1 MSINKDNTTIPS
13 PSATV
18 LGQIS
23 NGPETGFVLPDAPL
37 VDESRLSSTERER
50 RARERQQQA
59 MMTKEQAAAA
69 DLFAFLMVLFG
80 GIKKD
85 KEGEPQPVQDGLNDP
100 QTQGKIADA
109 LGIDLSV
116 FTRTVADVRTGKT
129 SVYEAATR
137 THTIIDPPRVDWS
150 KAADVKLGDLVRRD
164 GPTLLN
170 EDLLKKMQTD
180 ANVRQ
185 MVQWT
190 FEAAEKHGL
199 DAKLLA
205 NQYWAE
211 SNFNP
216 NAVGPRTQYGQA
228 VGLAQFL
235 PTTGKQYGLMNESDL
250 RDPKKA
256 IFAGAH
262 HMADMTRKH
271 GSQSLALVAYNGG
284 SGAVHFAEKSLGK
297 DVTVAEWMS
306 FMDNER
312 KTKGTHDAKGK
323 KLDNLWRVQSFEYV
337 AKIDSAYWSPEKYA
351 KAAAKQDSILR
362 EQFAMGGRDQ
372 TQKPPAGLTAT
383 HTHTVST
390 GGRTKPSTESP
401 VVTAGAAAP
410 TSTVTPA

>member
-1 MSINKDNTTIPS
+1 MSINKDNTTITS
-13 PSATV
+13 PAATV
-18 LGQIS
+18 LGQVS

-205 NQYWAE
+205 NQYWQE
-211 SNFNP
+211 SGFNP
-216 NAVGPRTQYGQA
+216 MAKSGAGAKGV
-228 VGLAQFL
+228 AQFM
-235 PTTGKQYGLMNESDL
+235 PGTGKGYGLHSDKDFY
-250 RDPKKA
+250 DPKKS

-284 SGAVHFAEKSLGK
+284 SGAVHFAEKSLGR
-297 DVTVAEWMS
+297 DVTVADWMG
-306 FMDNER
+306 FMQRER
-312 KTKGTHDAKGK
+312 ETKGIVSADGK
-323 KLDNLWRVQSFEYV
+323 KLNNLWRVHSFEYV
-337 AKIDSAYWSPEKYA
+337 QKIDSAYWSPEKYA

-390 GGRTKPSTESP
+390 GGRTKPSESP
-401 VVTAGAAAP
+401 VTTAGAPPTPTTTAP
-410 TSTVTPA
+410 V

>member
-1 MSINKDNTTIPS
+1 MSINKDSATIPS

-50 RARERQQQA
+50 RGRERQQQA

-69 DLFAFLMVLFG
+69 DLMAFLMVLFA

-85 KEGEPQPVQDGLNDP
+85 NEGDTQPNQDGLNNP
-100 QTQGKIADA
+100 QTQTKIADA

-116 FTRTVADVRTGKT
+116 FSRTIADVRTGKT
-129 SVYEAATR
+129 TAYEAATR
-137 THTIIDPPRVDWS
+137 THTTVEPARVDWS
-150 KAADVKLGDLVRRD
+150 KAGDVKLGELVRRD

-170 EDLLKKMQTD
+170 PDLLKKMQTD

-205 NQYWAE
+205 NQYWQE
-211 SNFNP
+211 SGFNP
-216 NAVGPRTQYGQA
+216 MAKSGAGAKGV
-228 VGLAQFL
+228 AQFM
-235 PTTGKQYGLMNESDL
+235 PGTGKGYGLHSDQDFY
-250 RDPKKA
+250 DPKKS

-284 SGAVHFAEKSLGK
+284 SGAVHFAERSLGK
-297 DVTVAEWMS
+297 DVTVAEWMG
-306 FMDNER
+306 FMQRER
-312 KTKGTHDAKGK
+312 ETKGTHDANGK
-323 KLDNLWRVQSFEYV
+323 KMGNLWRVQSFEYV
-337 AKIDSAYWSPEKYA
+337 QKIDSAYWSPQKYA
-351 KAAAKQDSILR
+351 MAAAKQDSILR

-372 TQKPPAGLTAT
+372 TQKPPVGLTAT

-390 GGRTKPSTESP
+390 GGRNKPSDTTVAAVGTTPTPSTTAP
-401 VVTAGAAAP
+401 V
-410 TSTVTPA
+410 